1 MAAQVP
7 SNGLNIDKGLSFPAT
22 ISAQS
27 GANVLDDYEEGT
39 VTLSMRDSGTAF
51 TMASGFATGYYTRIG
66 DRVYVNGYVK
76 TTSINSAS
84 HGDVKVIGFPFTSKS
99 TNNSYASVNVGYQAG
114 LNITSGTPI
123 GGFVNINQTEWFI
136 TTGDVTTGITNMT
149 SAEWTND
156 GEIVFS
162 LNYIAA

>member
-1 MAAQVP
+1 M
-7 SNGLNIDKGLSFPAT
+7 GL
-22 ISAQS
+22 
-27 GANVLDDYEEGT
+27 
-39 VTLSMRDSGTAF
+39 
-51 TMASGFATGYYTRIG
+51 
-66 DRVYVNGYVK
+66 
-76 TTSINSAS
+76 
-84 HGDVKVIGFPFTSKS
+84 PFTSKS

-156 GEIVFS
+156 GEVVFS